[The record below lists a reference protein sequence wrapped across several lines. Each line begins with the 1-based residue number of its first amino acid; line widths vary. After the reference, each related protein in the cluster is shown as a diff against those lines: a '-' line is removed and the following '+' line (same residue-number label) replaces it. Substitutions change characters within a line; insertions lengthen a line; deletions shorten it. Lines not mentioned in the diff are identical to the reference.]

1 MDEEFYD
8 VINHEYE
15 ENIESTQG
23 ENTKIKK
30 GHVIFEKVNHSD
42 RAAKFKVL
50 SDGEVAEYVN
60 IALEY
65 FNNRCALSGERFEK
79 FKGKIDR
86 KISTNLSAEHVVA
99 LCQGGHD
106 IIPNL
111 VPSVLQYNISKN
123 GYYLLDWWKKQKDIN
138 GKQIYSPYR
147 LLKLINFMI
156 KSLEARKFS
165 TGKDIN
171 NYKKV
176 IMSPNEIDEF
186 LTQVEENDKLEN
198 DNNKKKIFSETITAT
213 TLDENNKKILTQIP
227 TIEGNIPSHSTQI
240 KERNQVDERV
250 MMDIFLTDAVKIIE
264 EQLPNEEEIHSR
276 LREKLASV
284 IGEIPFEVSVRNIIL
299 QELKNIGIEDN
310 KYSIANELLN
320 NSDILEKTKKSDL
333 GEQRVKNNINSY
345 LQDGLKKL
353 DILGVDKNTKL
364 QLFSRQPS
372 LIYDMEKMGD
382 VASAIKKYKMYISK
396 DIDVDLLIKPYVLN
410 ILDIKEWM
418 NENKTSKPPRSQ
430 NKNKNG
436 NDAVPKE
443 EAILGMN
450 LRTIRTKLLNTYNE
464 LESEQQKNEFK
475 KLHPEF
481 EIIRAIVEE
490 IDKNNIPI
498 LLRNMIE
505 IQEWMKENQTT
516 RPPRNQNSNK
526 TVPDIEAK
534 LATNL
539 NYIKQNL
546 IKPYKKLK
554 SEENREKYKKQHP
567 ELEEVMSRLEHI
579 EKNNIPIKE
588 KQTYYINML
597 KIKRWME
604 ENNTTKPPRPQYKDK
619 KNNKTVPEEEAQ
631 LGQNLSAI
639 RQNLIKPY
647 LKLKTED
654 EKNKFRMRYPEVED
668 VIIMVKEIDDN
679 NLPIYLKNL
688 IEIKEWM
695 EERNTN
701 CPPRAQNPKKT
712 VPEEEAKLGI
722 KLSNIRQDIL
732 KPYKEAKTKQEKEI
746 IRKKYPYIDKA
757 IKILDEIGQNKV
769 PINKK
774 NLYYEKALE
783 IKRWM
788 EENQTTKPPRTQN
801 KDKNGKNTVPE
812 LEAKLGSNLRC
823 IRRRLIN
830 PYLQIENEQEKE
842 KFRKQHYKI
851 DETIKI
857 IDEIDR
863 NNIPIKEEQ
872 IYYINMLEIR
882 KWMEINKT
890 LRPPRKYWKDR
901 NGNRVVP
908 EEEADLGAKL
918 GYIIQDLIKPY
929 KKLESKEEKEE
940 YKRKHPEL
948 EDVMAMID
956 EIDRNNPIKK
966 KVKSIIVN
974 QKNNGFLA
982 ENYDIEEE
990 FKQTIK
996 QVEQSKENENGERY
1010 D

>member
-123 GYYLLDWWKKQKDIN
+123 GYYILDWWKKQKDIN

-165 TGKDIN
+165 LGKDIK
-171 NYKKV
+171 NYKKA

-186 LTQVEENDKLEN
+186 LTQIEENDKLEN

-264 EQLPNEEEIHSR
+264 EQLPNEVEIHSR
-276 LREKLASV
+276 LSEKLASV

-320 NSDILEKTKKSDL
+320 NSDILEKTKKSDF
-333 GEQRVKNNINSY
+333 GEQSIKNNINSY

-364 QLFSRQPS
+364 QLFSKQPS
-372 LIYDMEKMGD
+372 LIYDMEKMED

-410 ILDIKEWM
+410 ILEIKEWM

-443 EAILGMN
+443 EANLGMN

-464 LESEQQKNEFK
+464 LESEQQKNEYK

-539 NYIKQNL
+539 SYIKQNL

-554 SEENREKYKKQHP
+554 SEEDKEKYKKQHP
-567 ELEEVMSRLEHI
+567 ELEEVMSRLECI
-579 EKNNIPIKE
+579 ERNNIPIKE

-654 EKNKFRMRYPEVED
+654 EKKKFRMRYPEVED

-695 EERNTN
+695 EERHTN

-757 IKILDEIGQNKV
+757 IKMLDEIGQNKV

-774 NLYYEKALE
+774 TLYYEKALE

-801 KDKNGKNTVPE
+801 KDRNGKNTVPE
-812 LEAKLGSNLRC
+812 LEAKLGSNLRS

-842 KFRKQHYKI
+842 EFRKQHYKI

-918 GYIIQDLIKPY
+918 VYIIQDLIKPY

-948 EDVMAMID
+948 EDVMSMID

-996 QVEQSKENENGERY
+996 QVEQSKENDNGER
-1010 D
+1010 